1 MRSGL
6 RTSRP
11 GLALQS
17 TSCPRVCPSK
27 LKPLRYSDVIRE
39 SGSAI
44 GAEDAG
50 SMHDVKEVVRRSS
63 YLEEAGPKRT
73 KSKANNENN

>member
-1 MRSGL
+1 MRSVNL
-6 RTSRP
+6 
-11 GLALQS
+11 
-17 TSCPRVCPSK
+17 
-27 LKPLRYSDVIRE
+27 
-39 SGSAI
+39 GSAI

>member
-11 GLALQS
+11 GLALQF

-27 LKPLRYSDVIRE
+27 LKPLHYSDVIHE
-39 SGSAI
+39 SG
-44 GAEDAG
+44 GAMGVEDTG
-50 SMHDVKEVVRRSS
+50 PMHDVKRSS
-63 YLEEAGPKRT
+63 QEINLVGGGQ
-73 KSKANNENN
+73 SKKNEK